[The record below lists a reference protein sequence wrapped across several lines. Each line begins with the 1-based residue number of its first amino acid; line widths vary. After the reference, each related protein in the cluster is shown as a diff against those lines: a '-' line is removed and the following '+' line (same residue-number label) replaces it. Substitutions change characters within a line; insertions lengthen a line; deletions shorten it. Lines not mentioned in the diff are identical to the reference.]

1 MAKWDRGKLSSMM
14 FHLEA
19 FTDMFFQA
27 RHDVSG
33 SLTLSHIDPAKSLSK
48 GTLHGCDAL
57 NSSACCAM
65 LPRMLSMYCG
75 GKERQA
81 VTCLCAAASAS

>member
-19 FTDMFFQA
+19 YTDMFFQP

-33 SLTLSHIDPAKSLSK
+33 SLTLTHTDPAKSLSK
-48 GTLHGCDAL
+48 GTLHGCDA
-57 NSSACCAM
+57 
-65 LPRMLSMYCG
+65 
-75 GKERQA
+75 
-81 VTCLCAAASAS
+81 